1 MDRTLVV
8 LIPGLA
14 RFTRSAQ
21 LSAFVDGLT
30 AASERFLVSEISDD
44 NTAPGI
50 RRLRATSND
59 RTLEMDVVEAY
70 WNDMVPSLTQETVT
84 TRMLRGLSLIVFWVM
99 SPIWNSFWHRK
110 YLTLG
115 FLTSGIAFIAWY
127 FSTIVLFIDALQENG
142 DNPFPGVLAWVSWFV
157 NWIGGW
163 KVWAGM
169 SVFVALLPVS
179 LLVDITD
186 FAKRYITDEP
196 AVAGQPAVRF
206 EIVKRVRE
214 QLLAALQSNEYTS
227 ITVIGHSFG
236 SVVAVDLMAD
246 LPSQGIPVR
255 VITMGSLIEILAKQA
270 SWLRDDVNTL
280 CQRPDLEEWIDVYTD
295 SDWFASG
302 AGVPDSNKCREVKV
316 KSFSTFIDKV
326 AARVHAR
333 YFDNQETVR
342 LVLSDNLSSGRN
354 GNQQAQ

>member
-14 RFTRSAQ
+14 RLTRSAQ

-30 AASERFLVSEISDD
+30 AASERSVVSEITDD
-44 NTAPGI
+44 AVAPGV
-50 RRLRATSND
+50 RRLRATSNE
-59 RTLEMDVVEAY
+59 RTLELDVVEAY
-70 WNDMVPSLTQETVT
+70 WNDMVPSLTQESIT
-84 TRMLRGLSLIVFWVM
+84 TRMLRGLSLIFFWVG
-99 SPIWNSFWHRK
+99 SPIWKSFWHRK

-115 FLTSGIAFIAWY
+115 FLTSGLAFVAWY
-127 FSTIVLFIDALQENG
+127 FSTLVLFIDALQENG
-142 DNPFPGVLAWVSWFV
+142 SPFPGFLSWVSWFV

-169 SVFVALLPVS
+169 SVFVALLPVA

-186 FAKRYITDEP
+186 FAKRYVTDEP

-214 QLLAALQSNEYTS
+214 QLMAALQSGEYKS
-227 ITVIGHSFG
+227 ITVVGHSFG
-236 SVVAVDLMAD
+236 AVVAVDLMAD
-246 LPSQGIPVR
+246 LPAPGIPVR
-255 VITMGSLIEILAKQA
+255 VLTLGSLIEILGKQA
-270 SWLRDDVNTL
+270 SWLRDDVTAL
-280 CQRPDLEEWIDVYTD
+280 CERPDLEEWLDIYTE

-302 AGVPDSNKCREVKV
+302 AGLSDSAKCREVQV
-316 KSFSTFIDKV
+316 KSFSTFLDKV

-342 LVLSDNLSSGRN
+342 LILSSPS
-354 GNQQAQ
+354 

>member
-14 RFTRSAQ
+14 RLTRSAQ

-30 AASERFLVSEISDD
+30 AASERCLVSEITDD
-44 NTAPGI
+44 AIAPGV
-50 RRLRATSND
+50 RRLRATSNE
-59 RTLEMDVVEAY
+59 RTLELDVVEAY
-70 WNDMVPSLTQETVT
+70 WNDMVPSLTQESIT
-84 TRMLRGLSLIVFWVM
+84 TRMLRGLSLIFFWIG
-99 SPIWNSFWHRK
+99 SPIWKSFWHRK

-115 FLTSGIAFIAWY
+115 FLTSGLAFVAWY
-127 FSTIVLFIDALQENG
+127 FSTLILFLEALHENG
-142 DNPFPGVLAWVSWFV
+142 TSFPGMLAVVSDFV
-157 NWIGGW
+157 NWVDGW
-163 KVWAGM
+163 QIWAGM

-186 FAKRYITDEP
+186 FAKRYVTDEP

-214 QLLAALQSNEYTS
+214 QLMAAIQSGEYKS
-227 ITVIGHSFG
+227 ITIVGHSFG
-236 SVVAVDLMAD
+236 AVVAVDLMAD
-246 LPSQGIPVR
+246 LPAPGVPVR
-255 VITMGSLIEILAKQA
+255 VLTLGSLIEILGKQA
-270 SWLRDDVNTL
+270 SWLRDDVNAL
-280 CQRPDLEEWIDVYTD
+280 CERPDLEEWLDIYTD

-302 AGVPDSNKCREVKV
+302 AGLAESEKCREVQV

-342 LVLSDNLSSGRN
+342 LILSRPS
-354 GNQQAQ
+354 